1 MAPRP
6 IWKGYLRLSLV
17 TCSVALYSATSTS
30 ERIRFHIINRK
41 TGHRIHNEVVDAES
55 GKPVPDEDQVKGFEI
70 AKGRYVLLDDE
81 DFDNVALDSTHTI
94 DIESFVP
101 REEIDEIYLDGS
113 YYIAPTDKASLEAFS
128 VIREAM
134 EKEKVAGLARAVMSR
149 REKLLMLQPR
159 GKGLMATGLRYAN
172 EVRDEAPYFDNIP
185 KEKIPADMLKL
196 AKHIVSTKMGHFEP
210 EKFEDRYESAL
221 ADLIRAKDKG
231 KPLPQPSAPRRDNV
245 INLMDALRRSAR
257 EDESGRG
264 RNHKKK
270 SPARKRAASHRRLKR
285 AG

>member
-81 DFDNVALDSTHTI
+81 DFDNVALESTHTI

-101 REEIDEIYLDGS
+101 REDVDEIYLDGS

-134 EKEKVAGLARAVMSR
+134 EKEKVAGLARAVMYR

-172 EVRDEAPYFDNIP
+172 EVRDETAYFDNIP
-185 KEKIPADMLKL
+185 KAKIPADMLKL

-231 KPLPQPSAPRRDNV
+231 KPLPQPSEPRRDNV
-245 INLMDALRRSAR
+245 INLMDALRRSVR
-257 EDESGRG
+257 GDEGGRA

-270 SPARKRAASHRRLKR
+270 SASRKRAAAHRRLKR